1 MDPNHLNH
9 MANAFA
15 GMIGIFIFIGLI
27 FTAIVIIPIWRILSR
42 IGISGIFSLFLIIP
56 WLGPLILLYVVA
68 FSDWHLIPTQHPY
81 PGLQPYPP
89 PPSYQPP
96 PPTSYNPPPP
106 PQP

>member
-1 MDPNHLNH
+1 MDQNQINH

-15 GMIGIFIFIGLI
+15 GMIGIFIVIGLI

-42 IGISGIFSLFLIIP
+42 IGISGIFSMLLILP

-68 FSDWHLIPTQHPY
+68 FSDWRLIPTQQPY

-89 PPSYQPP
+89 PQQNYP